1 MFITNI
7 TLQNYHQ
14 FEDLVLD
21 LTYPKN
27 HQKAGQPLSKICF
40 IGPNGVGKSTI
51 MEFVMKYCND
61 SKITNEVKM
70 LAIPEKIF
78 YMPDT
83 IAHTPKFDGVGVEVV
98 KIGEDT
104 QNLSKLVGSLEQEY
118 TQSIKLH
125 NKFPDLIEPI
135 DPISPMFEWFIAKM
149 SNLNFRYAYFEDNQI
164 YFRINDTKKFIPIT
178 KLSSGT
184 RQLMAKLLPLRHQN
198 PSNSLIFIDQP
209 EDALFPS
216 LQKQIVSF
224 YSSIGQ
230 NNQLFVATHSPL
242 IASQFEP
249 CEIFALDFKNDKIIL
264 RKRPSG
270 SEGWGVDKFLYH
282 WFGVKTESD
291 SYLTLKNRFFALL
304 AQEDHSEYDLLEINE
319 LKNNPILQ
327 DLF

>member
-118 TQSIKLH
+118 TLLCIDKEEERQNYLFEH
-125 NKFPDLIEPI
+125 LNKILPI
-135 DPISPMFEWFIAKM
+135 VAEME
-149 SNLNFRYAYFEDNQI
+149 R
-164 YFRINDTKKFIPIT
+164 TKDKIRMN
-178 KLSSGT
+178 G
-184 RQLMAKLLPLRHQN
+184 H
-198 PSNSLIFIDQP
+198 
-209 EDALFPS
+209 
-216 LQKQIVSF
+216 
-224 YSSIGQ
+224 
-230 NNQLFVATHSPL
+230 
-242 IASQFEP
+242 
-249 CEIFALDFKNDKIIL
+249 FKNLDPL
-264 RKRPSG
+264 S
-270 SEGWGVDKFLYH
+270 F
-282 WFGVKTESD
+282 
-291 SYLTLKNRFFALL
+291 
-304 AQEDHSEYDLLEINE
+304 
-319 LKNNPILQ
+319 
-327 DLF
+327 